1 MVSTLEGFHC
11 TCTYATVLFTLYLY
25 ASVFSISVPSTHL
38 PNTRSTEYCN
48 FWSLLTHHQETLQE
62 LMRRRRVP
70 VLLLQ
75 TTMSLHQWVRTSV
88 SLPSGL
94 SDYVSH
100 DLHKDQV
107 AGSRE
112 TTALVRPFNIG
123 LHVCLVNK
131 ECTLHTTF
139 GMLFISS
146 HWSCSFLLRVFLS
159 IGYLVKYLHN
169 VRKVWHCSHTLN
181 KVLVCRFRI
190 YCN

>member
-1 MVSTLEGFHC
+1 MHLC
-11 TCTYATVLFTLYLY
+11 YCAIYALSSS
-25 ASVFSISVPSTHL
+25 SVFCISIPSTRL
-38 PNTRSTEYCN
+38 PHTRSTESCD
-48 FWSLLTHHQETLQE
+48 FWSLLTPHHAGDTAGTDEKTGSACAPTSYE
-62 LMRRRRVP
+62 
-70 VLLLQ
+70 
-75 TTMSLHQWVRTSV
+75 SV
-88 SLPSGL
+88 SMSAYFSKPPK
-94 SDYVSH
+94 YCVSH
-100 DLHKDQV
+100 DPHKDQV

-112 TTALVRPFNIG
+112 TTALVRPFNVG

-146 HWSCSFLLRVFLS
+146 HWSCLFLPHVFSS

-181 KVLVCRFRI
+181 KVLVCHFRWPF